1 MIDIHLYFGRR
12 NNNNNSKEYNTEGP
26 TPIPTDISFNFA
38 ISNGDKAI
46 SKNKNNGPK
55 KRTIL
60 LDISTISLMENFAVD
75 IT

>member
-46 SKNKNNGPK
+46 SKNKNNGTK